1 MVLNVALS
9 EPMQAFIEEQIATG
23 KYSNAS
29 EYIYY
34 LVEQEQERLAREQ
47 VEAMLLEGLESGEA
61 IEVTDEWW
69 QQKRDRLIQQSTH
82 KNQRQRELSL
92 LQKRDALLWKFMK
105 YEWIEVGAY
114 KDWGN
119 LVGYV
124 KKVLSQ
130 VGNKYVINFA

>member
-1 MVLNVALS
+1 MVLNVAFS

-61 IEVTDEWW
+61 IKVTDEWW
-69 QQKRDRLIQQSTH
+69 QEKRDRLIHQSAN
-82 KNQRQRELSL
+82 KNQSFSASRNQSF
-92 LQKRDALLWKFMK
+92 DF
-105 YEWIEVGAY
+105 
-114 KDWGN
+114 
-119 LVGYV
+119 
-124 KKVLSQ
+124 
-130 VGNKYVINFA
+130 F

>member
-1 MVLNVALS
+1 MFTTQLCNLNADQL
-9 EPMQAFIEEQIATG
+9 IDEQIATG

-69 QQKRDRLIQQSTH
+69 QQKRDRLIAS
-82 KNQRQRELSL
+82 SL
-92 LQKRDALLWKFMK
+92 RPTGSGESF
-105 YEWIEVGAY
+105 E
-114 KDWGN
+114 
-119 LVGYV
+119 
-124 KKVLSQ
+124 
-130 VGNKYVINFA
+130 FF